1 MEINQ
6 ICAAAVRV
14 GASDIHIK
22 VGSPPMVRINGE
34 IRAIPRA
41 PNVTQEIAGQMAWSM
56 MSTAQREQFKATS
69 DLDLGYEV
77 PKVGRFRVN
86 VFRQRGRVGLVLRT
100 IPTQVKTIDELQLP
114 PVLKKIAGNQR
125 GMILMTGVT
134 GSGKSTTLASM
145 IEEINRTS
153 AHHIL
158 TIEDPIEFSFVD
170 KRSVINQREVGND
183 SKTFKAA
190 LRAAL
195 RQDPDVI
202 FLGELRDR
210 ETMEIALSAA
220 ETGHLVL
227 GTLHT
232 LNATEAISRIIDF
245 FDPHHHAQLRHQLA
259 GVLSAVISQ
268 RLVPRVGGGRVAA
281 VEVMINTGTISEC
294 IVDPDRTKEIGDFI
308 TAGTAQYG
316 TQSFDQS
323 LYWHHKKGVITL
335 EDALRFANN
344 PDDLELRLS
353 GISGEDWIE
362 PE

>member
-6 ICAAAVRV
+6 ICLAAVKV

-41 PNVTQEIAGQMAWSM
+41 PKVTPELAGQMAWSM
-56 MSTAQREQFKATS
+56 MNQSQREKFKADA

-86 VFRQRGRVGLVLRT
+86 VFRQRGKVGIVLRT
-100 IPTQVKTIDELQLP
+100 IPTQVKTIDELELP
-114 PVLKKIAGNQR
+114 GILKKIALEPR
-125 GMILMTGVT
+125 GLILMTGVT
-134 GSGKSTTLASM
+134 GSGKSTTLAAL
-145 IEEINRTS
+145 IEEINRS
-153 AHHIL
+153 LPHHIL

-183 SKTFKAA
+183 SKSFHSA

-202 FLGELRDR
+202 LLGELRDR
-210 ETMEIALSAA
+210 ETMEIAISAA

-245 FDPHHHAQLRHQLA
+245 FDPHHQKQVRHQLA
-259 GVLSAVISQ
+259 SIVRAIISQ
-268 RLVPRVGGGRVAA
+268 RLVPKAGGGRVAA
-281 VEVMINTGTISEC
+281 VEVMINTGSISEC
-294 IVDPDRTKEIGDFI
+294 IVDAARTKEIGDFI

-323 LYWHHKKGVITL
+323 LYWHHKKGLVTL
-335 EDALRFANN
+335 EDALRYANN
-344 PDDLELRLS
+344 PDDLQLRLS
-353 GISGEDWIE
+353 GISSEDWVE

>member
-6 ICAAAVRV
+6 ICLAAVKV

-41 PNVTQEIAGQMAWSM
+41 PKVTPELAGQMAWSM
-56 MSTAQREQFKATS
+56 MNQGQREKFKA
-69 DLDLGYEV
+69 DADIDLGYEV

-86 VFRQRGRVGLVLRT
+86 VFRQRGKVGIVLRT
-100 IPTQVKTIDELQLP
+100 IPTQVKTVDELELP
-114 PVLKKIAGNQR
+114 KILKKIALEPR
-125 GMILMTGVT
+125 GLILMTGVT
-134 GSGKSTTLASM
+134 GSGKSTTLAAL
-145 IEEINRTS
+145 IEEINRS
-153 AHHIL
+153 LPHHIL

-183 SKTFKAA
+183 SKSFHSA

-202 FLGELRDR
+202 LLGELRDR
-210 ETMEIALSAA
+210 ETMEIAISAA

-232 LNATEAISRIIDF
+232 LNAAEAINRIIDF
-245 FDPHHHAQLRHQLA
+245 FDPHHHKQVRHQLA
-259 GVLSAVISQ
+259 GIVRAIISQ
-268 RLVPRVGGGRVAA
+268 RLVPKVGGGRIAA
-281 VEVMINTGTISEC
+281 VEVMINTGSISEC
-294 IVDPDRTKEIGDFI
+294 IVDPARTKEIGDFI
-308 TAGTAQYG
+308 TAGTAQYS

-323 LYWHHKKGVITL
+323 LYWHHKKGLVSL
-335 EDALRFANN
+335 EDALRYANN
-344 PDDLELRLS
+344 PDDLQLRLS
-353 GISGEDWIE
+353 GISSEDWVE